1 MMNPTARPAS
11 RQSCTC
17 RGRSDQASTC
27 AITTRP
33 ASSQQQQRQQQQRP
47 QQQTQSRAPRAHSP
61 SPTGTMRGQ
70 PATQPTTSHCQSFP
84 ASHIQSSQPPATTRK
99 HLHLARA
106 AGPHLEAP
114 ADAGREPQLEVP
126 ALSARGRTAYLGH
139 MRSICIA
146 IKDDMRCDQNNMRS
160 TCCQHAVSM
169 HAVRS
174 GATCGQHAVNMRCE
188 IRGCNMRCLP
198 SMRRACALIGC
209 EGCMRGHPWSTRCI
223 RSAQK
228 SAFFFF
234 NPQKTKSKSAQKNAF
249 LKTVI
254 FKSALA

>member
-1 MMNPTARPAS
+1 MNPTARPAS

-17 RGRSDQASTC
+17 SGRSDQASTC
-27 AITTRP
+27 TITTRP

-139 MRSICIA
+139 MRSICSA
-146 IKDDMRCDQNNMRS
+146 IKDDMRCDQG
-160 TCCQHAVSM
+160 QHAVNMLSTCGQ
-169 HAVRS
+169 HAC
-174 GATCGQHAVNMRCE
+174 GAIRGNMRTTCGQHAVRDQGVQHAVPSQHASGVCTHRV
-188 IRGCNMRCLP
+188 RGVHASAPMVHSSP
-198 SMRRACALIGC
+198 S
-209 EGCMRGHPWSTRCI
+209 
-223 RSAQK
+223 
-228 SAFFFF
+228 
-234 NPQKTKSKSAQKNAF
+234 NAF
-249 LKTVI
+249 SECPSRVLVSKKRNPRVL
-254 FKSALA
+254 FRVLF